1 MPDSLIPRRNQDR
14 QTLVPGIALV
24 LREQIWKGELLP
36 GEHLK
41 QQQLADSL
49 KVSLI
54 PLREALRTLEAEGLI
69 EINPHKG
76 VRVTPVT
83 AQEVVEWNLE
93 FKGLMYACLPL
104 AVPLMTPE
112 TIAKLRVMAARLD
125 QEGLSSGEHLT
136 FWRTIFAPIGM
147 ERLSSLMEQLVW
159 RLGRYFLAGGKTVF
173 TRLREVHPNRL
184 DFLDACADGDSERA
198 YQTLITF
205 IRVRMNGFMDLMLEK
220 DRAEVL
226 PEPRKGRRRS
236 A

>member
-1 MPDSLIPRRNQDR
+1 LTDTLIPRRSQDR

-54 PLREALRTLEAEGLI
+54 PLREALRTLEAEGMI

-83 AQEVVEWNLE
+83 AQEMVEWNLE
-93 FKGLMYACLPL
+93 FKGLMHACLPL

-112 TIAKLRVMAARLD
+112 TIQKLRVLAERLD
-125 QEGLSSGEHLT
+125 QEGLSSAEHLT

-147 ERLSSLMEQLVW
+147 ERLSGLLENLIW
-159 RLGRYFLAGGKTVF
+159 RLGRYFLAGGKVVF
-173 TRLREVHPNRL
+173 TRFKDVRPNRL
-184 DFLDACADGDSERA
+184 DFLDACEAGDAAQA
-198 YQTLITF
+198 YQALITF
-205 IRVRMNGFMDLMLEK
+205 MSVRMNVFVEMALER
-220 DRAEVL
+220 DREMAV
-226 PEPRKGRRRS
+226 PTPRKSRR